1 MREILLQ
8 DELAT
13 TALLR
18 GGESVVTSQVMW
30 ITTAAQ
36 MGMGF
41 VLPFALTF
49 AAIPL
54 ETFVHTLRTVVG
66 MLMVFML
73 RMITI
78 GLRVIAN
85 GCMQVGAV
93 LGHLYDL
100 VIFGPLWLEAKLQK
114 SVVAGEESAVQAD
127 AGYTVETLPDE
138 QKFGG
143 YHRD

>member
-41 VLPFALTF
+41 VLPFAQ
-49 AAIPL
+49 
-54 ETFVHTLRTVVG
+54 R
-66 MLMVFML
+66 
-73 RMITI
+73 
-78 GLRVIAN
+78 
-85 GCMQVGAV
+85 
-93 LGHLYDL
+93 
-100 VIFGPLWLEAKLQK
+100 
-114 SVVAGEESAVQAD
+114 
-127 AGYTVETLPDE
+127 
-138 QKFGG
+138 
-143 YHRD
+143 